1 MGRLLLAVPLLLL
14 AALLASPAQA
24 QQWSST
30 QAASRAVQDYDW
42 MKNTYCNPPP
52 GGVTKDECLCQA
64 RKNFVRACYNRPE
77 FGLGSSC
84 SEIELDFEA
93 CWKRASDVL
102 TALTAE
108 GTAIVGGMV
117 QIPVQPASETIGQ
130 EVAQQV
136 GTAVGE
142 VATGGQVDDQ
152 PSTLTRCARAIGNFF
167 KGCFGGGKANSSPA
181 ASPSGTP
188 DTRSPEQKRA
198 EEEFVK
204 RVKARMGIKTAGPE
218 GAPYTPAPVS
228 VLRFQGTSDPAS
240 CVQQTFEAAPG
251 LCPTV
256 SVNKLERVVVDAV
269 VTAQAKPPVIPR
281 VNPVS
286 ACVQQCAPVF
296 ERSLKAGKSI
306 ADAGTEASACAAR
319 VCPVVDLERLKAGLS
334 PQASAAADKYAAC
347 VKAGGGDVCRRDLL
361 LGLAGTPEAK
371 AYRFEPVTFEIDE
384 DDFVNAAVGEFGYK
398 DLGAGLNWRFRRFSF
413 DAQADGLKNPA
424 FEIPAIS
431 VPLGTASPEVGE
443 GSVQVESVLNDIGA
457 SSIRDVAKSL
467 ASDGV
472 VVVTPYRD
480 PEVAK
485 RVAAKGP
492 LALSPEP
499 SAPSR
504 TLSIKD
510 VAFSVDVKLNNLLQ
524 PKTSTL
530 TFTVGD
536 AWVAK
541 NGGPKNV
548 IAVREPASG
557 APHALPAAYLG
568 SSAGVSTFSVATS
581 GFSVFSLAA
590 VEPATAAAPAKSP
603 GFEALFGL
611 AALGAALLLF
621 PRRSR

>member
-1 MGRLLLAVPLLLL
+1 M
-14 AALLASPAQA
+14 
-24 QQWSST
+24 
-30 QAASRAVQDYDW
+30 
-42 MKNTYCNPPP
+42 
-52 GGVTKDECLCQA
+52 
-64 RKNFVRACYNRPE
+64 FVRACYNTPD
-77 FGLGSSC
+77 FGIGSSC
-84 SEIELDFEA
+84 TEIQPDFEV

-102 TALTAE
+102 NALTAE
-108 GTAIVGGMV
+108 GTAIVGQMAQV
-117 QIPVQPASETIGQ
+117 PVQPPVETVGQ
-130 EVAQQV
+130 EAAQQV

-142 VATGGQVDDQ
+142 VATGGQVDDK
-152 PSTLTRCARAIGNFF
+152 PSTLTRCVRAIGNFF
-167 KGCFGGGKANSSPA
+167 KGCFGKEHKFIPASPA

-198 EEEFVK
+198 EEEYVK

-218 GAPYTPAPVS
+218 GPEGAPYTPAPVS
-228 VLRFQGTSDPAS
+228 VLRFEEISGPAS
-240 CVQQTFEAAPG
+240 CIQQTFEAAPE

-256 SVNKLERVVVDAV
+256 SVNTLERVVVAAV

-296 ERSLKAGKSI
+296 ESSLKAGKSL
-306 ADAGTEASACAAR
+306 ADAGSEASACAAR
-319 VCPVVDLERLKAGLS
+319 TCPVVDLEKLKAGLS

-347 VKAGGGDVCRRDLL
+347 VKGGGGDACRRDLL

-371 AYRFEPVTFEIDE
+371 VYRFEPVAFEIDE
-384 DDFVNAAVGEFGYK
+384 GDFVNAAVGEFGYK
-398 DLGAGLNWRFRRFSF
+398 DLGAGFNWQFRKFSF

-443 GSVQVESVLNDIGA
+443 GSIQVESVLNDISA

-467 ASDGV
+467 ASEGV

-492 LALSPEP
+492 LALPPEP

-548 IAVREPASG
+548 IAVREPATG
-557 APHALPAAYLG
+557 APQALPAAYLG

-590 VEPATAAAPAKSP
+590 VEPAAAAPPAKSP

-611 AALGAALLLF
+611 AALGAALVLF
-621 PRRSR
+621 RRRSR